1 MMTYEDLHK
10 LAEQFEICELAAVAA
25 GPTPVNRDDFR
36 AAVAS
41 APYDLGYLRRT
52 LEKRLDP
59 GLVMPGVKTVIS
71 GLVSYDVAPDRP
83 SPLPDGTAWISRYAM
98 GKDYHDI
105 VGERFAALAREI
117 GTRFGCRAMSWVD
130 TGPLAEKQ
138 WAVAAGLGFQGK
150 NTLLVSPRLG
160 SFVFIGIILTDAVYT
175 GAAPAPVPTGC
186 NGCGACVA
194 VCPTSALDA
203 DGHLDRAR
211 CLAHLTVN
219 SKTELPV
226 DVDQAGNLY
235 GCDLCQDVC
244 PFNRGPDRSSAIESD
259 VSRVDVGPSSPFRP
273 LPGLFCPSLDEILN
287 MDREAF
293 SRVFSGTPVLRRGL
307 EGVQRSARR
316 LSGRN

>member
-1 MMTYEDLHK
+1 MTYEDLHK

>member
-1 MMTYEDLHK
+1 MTYEDLHK

-117 GTRFGCRAMSWVD
+117 GRRFGCRAMSWVD

-259 VSRVDVGPSSPFRP
+259 VSRVDVRPSSPFRP

>member
-259 VSRVDVGPSSPFRP
+259 VSRVDVRPSSPFRP

>member
-1 MMTYEDLHK
+1 MTYEDLHK

-117 GTRFGCRAMSWVD
+117 GRRFGCRAMSWVD